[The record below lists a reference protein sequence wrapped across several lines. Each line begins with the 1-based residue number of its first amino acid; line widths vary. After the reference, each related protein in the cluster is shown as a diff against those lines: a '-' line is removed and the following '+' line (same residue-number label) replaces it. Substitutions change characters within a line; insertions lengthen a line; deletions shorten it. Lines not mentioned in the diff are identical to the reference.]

1 MKIIGIER
9 VDFIDNDELLYI
21 KFRMKILNGGNMEEY
36 YYERQLNKINDNV
49 DIGLS
54 DDKGNEI
61 INEEV
66 LFWITDFFERITD
79 FKVNDLS
86 VMDFFV

>member
-66 LFWITDFFERITD
+66 LFWITDFFERVTD